1 MLRFFNYN
9 NSGAY
14 LAIHFGAAACTQSP
28 DVWHGYFQQ
37 SEFQEQRLTETGRQF
52 QDDVPETVN
61 FEFDNDAQS
70 DDAKASLMSR
80 QAGS

>member
-1 MLRFFNYN
+1 
-9 NSGAY
+9 
-14 LAIHFGAAACTQSP
+14 
-28 DVWHGYFQQ
+28 VWHGYFQQ